1 MNEQTLLDLL
11 EKIKQH
17 ILTPQEAV
25 TQINGMLSSYLGFA
39 EVDVH
44 RGRRTGFPE
53 VIYCQNKTDGQILSI
68 ARELSK
74 HTAQILLTRANSATA
89 EILRKHFDEVRFF
102 EQSGVIVIGPPVK
115 GSGKVTVVSAGT
127 SDIPVAEE
135 AAVTAGTAGANVQT
149 FWDIG
154 VAGIHRLISK
164 LDELRQSRVIVAVAG
179 MDGALPGVIAGL
191 VGCPVIAVPTSVGY
205 GAHLNGLAPLLTM
218 LNSCAP
224 GVTVVNIDNG
234 FGAGYAAALINKLGE

>member
-1 MNEQTLLDLL
+1 MNTQTLLDLL

-17 ILTPQEAV
+17 TLSPQEAV

-44 RGRRTGFPE
+44 RGLRTGFPE
-53 VIYCQNKTDGQILSI
+53 VIFCQNKTGEQILGI
-68 ARELSK
+68 AQEISK
-74 HTAQILLTRANSATA
+74 HAAQILLTRANSTTA
-89 EILRKHFDEVRFF
+89 EILRSRFSSVRFY

-115 GSGKVTVVSAGT
+115 GTGRVTVVSAGT

-135 AAVTAGTAGANVQT
+135 AAVTAGAAGANVQT
-149 FWDIG
+149 YWDIG
-154 VAGIHRLISK
+154 VAGIHRLFSK
-164 LDELRQSRVIVAVAG
+164 IDALRQSRVIVAVAG
-179 MDGALPGVIAGL
+179 MDGALASVIAGL
-191 VGCPVIAVPTSVGY
+191 VSCPVIAVPTSVGY
-205 GAHLNGLAPLLTM
+205 GAHLNGIAPLLTM

-234 FGAGYAAALINKLGE
+234 FGAGYTAALINRLGE